1 MIIRKTIICLL
12 ASAVMILG
20 AGVASA
26 VSVSSADGVWMIE
39 TDGYTV
45 HFKEAAQAGYSQA
58 IASGESLFG
67 AGQGRNFYHSSNYG
81 GWRDWGAAAEV
92 SVVEEGAGYLVM
104 KYVMNDG
111 GSKLYHVTATY
122 WDGVPYFKHEL
133 AIEASAALASLSNG
147 HEPMVEPRNGK
158 GAENQYMLWE
168 DPFHHVAF
176 ANGDGYFA
184 MYTENGT
191 AAMNDAWNVDG
202 RMHLIHD
209 NLSQDLTAGQTSD
222 PIAFYMAVGSGGL
235 DDAHTLAD
243 SVTDVPT
250 SVDPAGKLTS
260 TWAAVKTQ

>member
-1 MIIRKTIICLL
+1 MNIRKTLL
-12 ASAVMILG
+12 SLLIPVVMGLG
-20 AGVASA
+20 VGHASA
-26 VSVSSADGVWMIE
+26 VSVSEDNGVWIIE

-45 HFKEAAQAGYSQA
+45 HFREANRAGYSQA
-58 IASGESLFG
+58 IAEGGSLLG
-67 AGQGRNFYHSSNYG
+67 ADQARTIYHSSNYA

-104 KYVMNDG
+104 KYVMDDG

-147 HEPMVEPRNGK
+147 HEPMCEPRNGK
-158 GAENQYMLWE
+158 GAENEYAVWD
-168 DPFHHVAF
+168 DPFPHVAL

-191 AAMNDAWNVDG
+191 ARMHAWQADG
-202 RMHLIHD
+202 RMDLVHD

-235 DDAHTLAD
+235 DDAHMLAD